1 VGTSREV
8 QLDIEKK
15 LAEKMSL
22 REWIYLWTHSSKTL
36 QETYLSMYTTKDDV
50 KDYKQL
56 IDVLNRLVG
65 DETGFTKT
73 RGFF

>member
-1 VGTSREV
+1 
-8 QLDIEKK
+8 
-15 LAEKMSL
+15 
-22 REWIYLWTHSSKTL
+22 
-36 QETYLSMYTTKDDV
+36 MYTTKDDV

>member
-1 VGTSREV
+1 MLT
-8 QLDIEKK
+8 IEGVDQFIPQ
-15 LAEKMSL
+15 AE
-22 REWIYLWTHSSKTL
+22 
-36 QETYLSMYTTKDDV
+36 
-50 KDYKQL
+50 QL